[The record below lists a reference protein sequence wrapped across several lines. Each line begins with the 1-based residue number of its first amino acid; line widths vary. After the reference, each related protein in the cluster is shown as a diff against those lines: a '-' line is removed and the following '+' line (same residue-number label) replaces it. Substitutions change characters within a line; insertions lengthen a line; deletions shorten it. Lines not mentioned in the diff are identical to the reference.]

1 MQEKKKINKLIN
13 VIGAGLILGS
23 ALFTFNFIYNKY
35 KDKQV
40 TEQIIEEVFP
50 DEEVISNDNIT
61 QEQTEVSNNK
71 TDNIRLTDNYLGY
84 IEFPNYNIKRLIKTG
99 TDKNILDK
107 GFVGTLSVSAN
118 LDDEFG
124 NIILAGH
131 STKNIFQ
138 KLHYMKVNDEIRIV
152 THTNTYIYQITEK
165 HIINETDMSYFK
177 KINDKK
183 ILTLV
188 TCKNNGYQRLIVV
201 AELRGIK

>member
-50 DEEVISNDNIT
+50 DEEVISNDNI
-61 QEQTEVSNNK
+61 
-71 TDNIRLTDNYLGY
+71 RLTDNYLGY

-99 TDKNILDK
+99 TDKNTLDK

-165 HIINETDMSYFK
+165 HIINDTDMSYFK
-177 KINDKK
+177 KINNKK